1 MTLVR
6 LRQGLLKEDLA
17 FRMKVSQSTI
27 SRIVTTWISF
37 LSRELSPP
45 INWPAGEE
53 NKSYYPDYPNVK
65 AFIDCTKVYIQ
76 HPSAA
81 EGQAL
86 TYSNYK
92 STNTWKTLV
101 SCTPAGLVSFI
112 SPGQGLASDRKIV
125 ENCGILDKFD
135 GNDICIAD

>member
-45 INWPAGEE
+45 INWPTGEE
-53 NKSYYPDYPNVK
+53 NKSYYP
-65 AFIDCTKVYIQ
+65 
-76 HPSAA
+76 
-81 EGQAL
+81 E
-86 TYSNYK
+86 
-92 STNTWKTLV
+92 
-101 SCTPAGLVSFI
+101 
-112 SPGQGLASDRKIV
+112 
-125 ENCGILDKFD
+125 
-135 GNDICIAD
+135 